1 LLDPDGDDAATSA
14 PPPRVP
20 RRQEAGHGAR

>member
-1 LLDPDGDDAATSA
+1 MSQTLTVVPSA

-20 RRQEAGHGAR
+20 RRGLLR